1 MEQKEE
7 LRGSYILDALHDV
20 DMHGDAYASVD
31 ELYQLC
37 QREQRDLSK
46 DVFLADKTFLTGKN
60 KLAQEGRRIYLKR
73 MLGYENAA
81 ARALADILS
90 ANDLRT
96 AGSFSPT
103 NLPSGTAGLT
113 DEQCAAIDMA
123 LSYRLSL
130 ILGGAGTGK
139 ATLVQA
145 LASRYDGPLPGI
157 VLCAP
162 TGKAARNLTQRTGFP
177 ARTVHGALG
186 LRPDEDFLGPVSW
199 PHTGLVVV
207 DEASMLSL
215 EMLTGIHNVV
225 SRLAPVVL
233 VGDPNQLLSVGA
245 GNVLPDLLALGFP
258 CSRLTICHRQSADAE
273 ALLQNVLQFHDCRSA
288 RDLHFDNSFY
298 FVPQLDES
306 LIRRTV
312 CIGAAKFYRA
322 GASVQVLSPFR
333 EAGKLSVAGLNRNIR
348 ELVNP
353 TTEVNR
359 NPDFP
364 GAFFCEGDRVM
375 VTKNDWNQ
383 DVCNGDIG
391 QFCFWSNSSS
401 EAYGIRCADGRRA
414 VWYGKSPKAML
425 ELAYA
430 ITVHR
435 AQGSEYDMVILPLT
449 KRFSTMLTRN
459 LLYTA
464 ISRAKRHVVL
474 VGDPDAL
481 ELALQRE
488 PRPKKSMLVTKTRM
502 FQVKAA

>member
-7 LRGSYILDALHDV
+7 LRGGYILDALHDV
-20 DMHGDAYASVD
+20 DMRGDAYVSVD

-37 QREQRDLSK
+37 QREQNSLAK
-46 DVFLADKTFLTGKN
+46 DTFLADKAFLMSRH
-60 KLAQEGRRIYLKR
+60 KLAQEGRRVYLRR
-73 MLGYENAA
+73 MLDYENAA
-81 ARALADILS
+81 ARKLADILS

-96 AGSFSPT
+96 GETHSDLPAG
-103 NLPSGTAGLT
+103 AADLT

-123 LSYRLSL
+123 LSNRLSI

-139 ATLVQA
+139 TTLIQA
-145 LASRYDGPLPGI
+145 LASQYHGYLSGI

-186 LRPDEDFLGPVSW
+186 LHPDEDFLGPVSW

-215 EMLTGIHNVV
+215 EMLAGILNVV
-225 SRLAPVVL
+225 SPLAHVVL

-245 GNVLPDLLALGFP
+245 GNVLPDLLALGVP
-258 CSRLTICHRQSADAE
+258 HTRLTICHRQSVDAE
-273 ALLQNVLQFHDCRSA
+273 ALLHNVLQFRDCHSA

-298 FVPQLDES
+298 FVSQVDETP
-306 LIRRTV
+306 IRQAV
-312 CIGAAKFYRA
+312 CTGAARYYRA
-322 GASVQVLSPFR
+322 GASVQVLSPYR
-333 EAGKLSVAGLNRNIR
+333 KAGKLSVAGLNWEIR

-353 TTEVNR
+353 ATEANQA
-359 NPDFP
+359 PDFP
-364 GAFFCEGDRVM
+364 DAFFREGDRVM
-375 VTKNDWNQ
+375 VTKNDWDQ
-383 DVCNGDIG
+383 GVCNGDIG
-391 QFCFWSNSSS
+391 KFCFYPNISST
-401 EAYGIRCADGRRA
+401 AYGIHCGDGRHA
-414 VWYGKSPKAML
+414 VWHNGHPKTML

-430 ITVHR
+430 VTVHK
-435 AQGSEYDMVILPLT
+435 AQGSEYDMVILPLN

-488 PRPKKSMLVTKTRM
+488 PRPRKSMLVTKVRM
-502 FQVKAA
+502 FQVRAA